1 MANEFIVKNGLLV
14 ESKDPGIAPI
24 SILSSSVQ
32 LTGITNVGTTYPQHY
47 LIYESNPASPD
58 YGKWGFFTGSAVSFL
73 IENPSRY
80 SLVTAT
86 GTVYVNAGF
95 GNGIGSVN
103 DVGGI
108 SLNTPPPNQT
118 TPTGSFT
125 QRPNNLKPAG
135 GQDNVPTVQ
144 YFYPLQIL
152 VAPSTTNTSV
162 FTNVSDT
169 LYDGLICDYIIT
181 SPVSGTALRRTGTVR
196 ASWNR
201 TTGIAFVD
209 VAAATIG
216 NVGTQLFFNFNKT
229 AGNIQM
235 RVTTTA
241 YLSNSVYI
249 ACYVKLFTYRLP

>member
-47 LIYESNPASPD
+47 LTYESNPVSPD

-73 IENPSRY
+73 IENPVRY
-80 SLVTAT
+80 SLATAT
-86 GTVYVNAGF
+86 GTVYVNAGI
-95 GNGIGSVN
+95 GNGTGPFN
-103 DVGGI
+103 DTNGGI
-108 SLNTPPPNQT
+108 VLKLPINQT

-125 QRPNNLKPAG
+125 QLPSNSELENDSSVK
-135 GQDNVPTVQ
+135 
-144 YFYPLQIL
+144 YFYPSRVL
-152 VAPSTTNTSV
+152 VAPSTTNASI

-181 SPVSGTALRRTGTVR
+181 DPVSGTALRRTGTVR

-209 VAAATIG
+209 VAAQTIG
-216 NVGTQLFFNFNKT
+216 NVGTELFFNFLKT
-229 AGNIQM
+229 TGNIQM
-235 RVTTTA
+235 RVTTTSN
-241 YLSNSVYI
+241 LSNSVYI
-249 ACYVKLFTYRLP
+249 ACYVKLFTYNLP

>member
-14 ESKDPGIAPI
+14 ESKDPGISPI

-47 LIYESNPASPD
+47 ITYDSNPSSPD

-73 IENPSRY
+73 IENPIRY
-80 SLVTAT
+80 ALVTAT
-86 GTVYVNAGF
+86 GTIYVNAGV
-95 GNGIGSVN
+95 GNGVGSIN

-108 SLNTPPPNQT
+108 VLNTPIPVQT

-125 QRPNNLKPAG
+125 QRPNNLRPAG
-135 GQDNVPTVQ
+135 SDNGVPTVK
-144 YFYPLQIL
+144 YFYPSRIL
-152 VAPSTTNTSV
+152 VAPSATNTSI

-169 LYDGLICDYIIT
+169 LYDGLICDYIIS
-181 SPVSGTALRRTGTVR
+181 SPVSGTALRRTGAVR

-209 VAAATIG
+209 VAAQTIG
-216 NVGTQLFFNFNKT
+216 NVGTELAFNFLKT
-229 AGNIQM
+229 TGNIQM
-235 RVTTTA
+235 RVTTTSN
-241 YLSNSVYI
+241 LSNSVYI
-249 ACYVKLFTYRLP
+249 ACYVKLFTYNLP